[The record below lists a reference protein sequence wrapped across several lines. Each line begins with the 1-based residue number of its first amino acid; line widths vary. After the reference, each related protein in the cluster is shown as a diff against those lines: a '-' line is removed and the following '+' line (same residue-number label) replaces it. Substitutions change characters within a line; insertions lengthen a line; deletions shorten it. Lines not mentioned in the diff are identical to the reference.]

1 MMKPVRQITFI
12 RRLFVTPAL
21 LSALLILSSAD
32 MSHAINLGLVD
43 GSYSVTPD
51 VTNDPSVP
59 RIVGTITVTGGNI
72 SGWRFVVDA
81 NIIPGTNIRQGVG
94 TCFLEG
100 QTQDQCAVEFGP
112 NNTHPRFF
120 VAVAAGRRNW
130 FYVPVAG
137 PGGGLGSAK
146 YIGTWQATPAPDK

>member
-1 MMKPVRQITFI
+1 M
-12 RRLFVTPAL
+12 
-21 LSALLILSSAD
+21 
-32 MSHAINLGLVD
+32 
-43 GSYSVTPD
+43 PD
-51 VTNDPSVP
+51 VHCQYD
-59 RIVGTITVTGGNI
+59 TVTGGNI
-72 SGWRFVVDA
+72 FGWRFVVDA
-81 NIIPGTNIRQGVG
+81 NIFPGINIRQGVG
-94 TCFLEG
+94 ACFLAG